1 LTALFIYSQTTDST
15 SEVHIELY
23 DDSPDPD
30 DGLTPDELLSFAW
43 QIASGMD
50 LKVLSKRILRLE
62 KFIEF
67 YNNRRFLDYLLESAT
82 YKNFCFKAQRLLGIG
97 AN

>member
-43 QIASGMD
+43 QIASGMVNIQ
-50 LKVLSKRILRLE
+50 LH
-62 KFIEF
+62 F
-67 YNNRRFLDYLLESAT
+67 
-82 YKNFCFKAQRLLGIG
+82 
-97 AN
+97 